1 MAELKVGSSI
11 KIEYGD
17 EAKIIGEL
25 GSGAQGIV
33 YLVEYKGK
41 KYALKWYFY
50 DKLREP
56 NAFRTNIRNNIED
69 KSPSDKFLWPQY
81 LTEGQQNGSFGYLM
95 DLIPSNYVGLTD
107 ILNTYKIKELFYML
121 LNLIGSVSIVEGLK
135 R

>member
-56 NAFRTNIRNNIED
+56 NAFRTNIRNNIEEFYHN
-69 KSPSDKFLWPQY
+69 KF
-81 LTEGQQNGSFGYLM
+81 
-95 DLIPSNYVGLTD
+95 
-107 ILNTYKIKELFYML
+107 K
-121 LNLIGSVSIVEGLK
+121 
-135 R
+135 